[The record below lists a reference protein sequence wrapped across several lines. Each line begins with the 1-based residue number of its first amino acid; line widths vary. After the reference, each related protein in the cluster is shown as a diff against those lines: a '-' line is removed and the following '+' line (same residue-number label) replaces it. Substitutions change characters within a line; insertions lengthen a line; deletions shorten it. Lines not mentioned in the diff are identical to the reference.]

1 MLNKFKRIIVPTDFG
16 ETAQSALRVAAAMA
30 AYYRA
35 QLDIVSVVDS
45 TVYAYAGYPFATL
58 AQDLMKSAEEQ
69 LNALKL
75 PEETKGL
82 TVKRFVLSG
91 SAGHEIADH
100 ARRHSADLIV
110 MATHGR
116 GVVARF
122 FLGSVADQ
130 VLHAAPCP
138 VLVLR
143 KPEETAKEH
152 AKAAKRKGKPFT
164 KILVPTDF
172 SPTSQLA
179 LNRAI
184 ALTEDYD
191 AELVVLHVLD
201 DELISTHVQA
211 ERDMILKQLQTHAL
225 AEMKGQLPADLVENF
240 HTIGAVKRGDPAKAI
255 PAYADAHDCDLIVMG
270 SHGRTGIG
278 RVLLGSVADGVVR
291 HAKCPVLVE
300 RAKEAAAVH
309 SEMAKQARIL
319 GAKLIARGDG
329 ILSVGA
335 HVSNDE
341 LKPVKPMR
349 SGDRVESAQP
359 DAAATR
365 AKSKGKQDR
374 GPATDD
380 QDDPN
385 DLP

>member
-16 ETAQSALRVAAAMA
+16 ETAQSAMRVAASMA

-69 LNALKL
+69 LNTLKL
-75 PEETKGL
+75 PEEAKGV
-82 TVKRFVLSG
+82 TIKRFVLSG

-116 GVVARF
+116 GAVARF
-122 FLGSVADQ
+122 FLGSVTDQ
-130 VLHAAPCP
+130 VLHVAPCP

-143 KPEETAKEH
+143 KPEETAKAAS
-152 AKAAKRKGKPFT
+152 AKKREGKAFT

-184 ALTEDYD
+184 ALTEDLD

-225 AEMKGQLPADLVENF
+225 SEMKAQLPAELVENF

-255 PAYADAHDCDLIVMG
+255 PAYAAAHDCDLIVMG

-291 HAKCPVLVE
+291 NAKCPVLIE
-300 RAKEAAAVH
+300 RAKEAAGIH
-309 SEMAKQARIL
+309 SEMAKQAQVL
-319 GAKLIARGDG
+319 GAKLTARGN
-329 ILSVGA
+329 SVLGNGP
-335 HVSNDE
+335 HTSNDN

-359 DAAATR
+359 DAAAVR
-365 AKSKGKQDR
+365 SRSKGKKAG
-374 GPATDD
+374 GPAVDD
-380 QDDPN
+380 QGNAD